1 MCKSIEIDLQKH
13 ALFLKIMKMTLSQL
27 VILLIMTGIS
37 VAASSNAQEILD
49 KKVTLDARNQN
60 LKEILRQIESKAGV
74 KFAYSKDA
82 IRSIEAITIR
92 VVDEKLSDVLDKLL
106 SPRHIRYQVIGEQ
119 IILNHLPAEDDV
131 HKSEESSAGKRID
144 EIVTGKVSDEA
155 GSTIPGVNVILK
167 GTTLGTVT
175 DVEGNYSLAVPDL
188 TGTLIFSYIGYVAV
202 EMSIQGRTTLDV
214 TLAEDVTN
222 LDEIVVVGYG
232 TQKKTSVTAAVSTLD
247 GEEIAA
253 SPVGNLSNT
262 IAGRMPGI
270 IVRQVSGQ
278 PGNDQ
283 GSIYIRGIATTGS
296 SAPLII
302 VDGVPRE
309 FSQLDPNSI
318 ASVTV
323 LKDAAAVAPYGV
335 AGANGVLLVTTK
347 RGSAGKPTIRYN
359 GYYGIQNPTFL
370 PDYVN
375 LEQFAA
381 LQNRIASNAGNP
393 PPWDEERLQRHLS
406 GSDPDRYPNWDVFD
420 ALVEKN
426 APITNHNVEIS
437 GGDENVKY
445 YTSLGYQRQ
454 NGMWETDYQNKY
466 AMVINLDARVTN
478 TTKVSLSINGNVRKH
493 TQPAVGERVNQGAE
507 YIMQLFSY
515 AHPNLPLF
523 FSNGT
528 YGTYVTPAIL
538 ASGYK
543 NTDVTTVYT
552 MLSIEQELPF
562 VPGLKFKSNIAYD
575 PTTTYIKAWQ
585 LPTHV
590 HTLDVSKDPYEFID
604 GVWGAATPSLNE
616 TYRKSSQITWQG
628 SFDYA
633 GSFGKHNVS
642 ALTLF
647 ETKEVK
653 FNTLSAGRK
662 NYSLYIDELNTG
674 SSAAADISNS
684 GLSSQARQMGLV
696 YRITYDFDSKY
707 LFETTGRYDG
717 HYYFAPGK
725 KWGFFPSV
733 ALGWRISE
741 EDFLSEVNWIDNLK
755 IRASY
760 GEVGALAGSPFQYLS
775 TYSTYGPAYAFGGSA
790 GIGIRERSEANRNI
804 TWERA
809 QKKNIG
815 LEVNLWNGHLNMELD
830 YFYEK
835 RSNMLVTPNVVVPS
849 EYGIGLSQVNS
860 GVMENKGIDLAI
872 GSTHEFSNDLSVSLN
887 GTFTYARNKLLEVF
901 ETASTYD
908 NPNRRITGRPLG
920 TQFGYDALGYF
931 SSADF
936 EAGGALKPGI
946 ASQPWGPLLPGDIR
960 YRDVNDDGQIN
971 DHDIVPIG
979 RSRIPEIIYGIS
991 PSVTFKGFSL
1001 NLLFQGASN
1010 ADFRLHGAGAWPFWG
1025 NRAAYASHLDNWTP
1039 ENPDAR
1045 YPRLVAGQ
1053 TANNS
1058 QPSDWWV
1065 EDTSY
1070 LRLKSGTIGYTLPA
1084 FITEAIKIQSANI
1097 YVSGQNMYTWTKVIN
1112 WDPELNNS
1120 QSWDYP
1126 QQQVFSVGANITF

>member
-1 MCKSIEIDLQKH
+1 MENDLLKH
-13 ALFLKIMKMTLSQL
+13 ALFLKIMKSTLSQL
-27 VILLIMTGIS
+27 IILLVITGVS
-37 VAASSNAQEILD
+37 MAASSNAQEILD
-49 KKVTLDARNQN
+49 KEVTLDIRDRN
-60 LKEILRQIESKAGV
+60 LKEVLREIESKVEV
-74 KFAYSKDA
+74 KFAYSKGA
-82 IRSIEAITIR
+82 IQSADGISIK
-92 VVDEKLSDVLDKLL
+92 VVNEKLSEVLDKLL
-106 SPRHIRYQVIGEQ
+106 SPRHIRYEVIGDQ
-119 IILNHLPAEDDV
+119 IILNQEPGEKSDAGNEQSLSRYDV
-131 HKSEESSAGKRID
+131 D
-144 EIVTGKVSDEA
+144 EIVVGKVSDES
-155 GSTIPGVNVILK
+155 GVTVPGVNVILK
-167 GTTLGTVT
+167 GSTIGTVT
-175 DVEGNYSLAVPDL
+175 DVDGNYSLAVPDL
-188 TGTLIFSYIGYVAV
+188 TGTLIFSYIGYISIEVP
-202 EMSIQGRTTLDV
+202 IQGRTNIDV
-214 TLAEDVTN
+214 TLAEDVTK

-247 GEEIAA
+247 GEEISA

-262 IAGRMPGI
+262 IGGRVPGI

-283 GSIYIRGIATTGS
+283 ANIYIRGIATTGS

-318 ASVTV
+318 ATVTV

-347 RGSAGKPTIRYN
+347 RGSTGKPTIRYN
-359 GYYGIQNPTFL
+359 GYYGIQNPTSL

-393 PPWDEERLQRHLS
+393 PPWDEERLEKHLS
-406 GSDPDRYPNWDVFD
+406 GTDPDRYPNWDVFD
-420 ALVEKN
+420 ALIDKN
-426 APITNHNVEIS
+426 APITNHNIEIS

-466 AMVINLDARVTN
+466 AVVVNLDAQVTK
-478 TTKVSLSINGNVRKH
+478 TTKASVSINGNLRKH
-493 TQPAVGERVNQGAE
+493 TQPGVGLRVNQDGG
-507 YIMQLFSY
+507 YIMELFSY
-515 AHPNLPLF
+515 AHPNRPLF

-528 YGTYVTPAIL
+528 YGDYVAPAIL
-538 ASGYK
+538 ASGYE

-562 VPGLKFKSNIAYD
+562 ISGLRFKSNIAFD
-575 PTTTYIKAWQ
+575 PTTAYIKAWQ

-590 HTLDVSKDPYEFID
+590 HSLDVTKDPYEFID
-604 GVWGAATPSLNE
+604 GVWGPATPSLNE
-616 TYRKSSQITWQG
+616 TYRKSNQITWQG
-628 SFDYA
+628 SFDYV
-633 GSFGKHNVS
+633 GSFGRHNLS

-653 FNTLSAGRK
+653 YNTFSAGRR

-684 GLSSQARQMGLV
+684 GFSSLARQMGLV
-696 YRITYDFDSKY
+696 YRVTYDFDSKY

-725 KWGFFPSV
+725 RWGFFPSV

-741 EDFLSEVNWIDNLK
+741 EDFLSDVNSIDNLK

-775 TYSTYGPAYAFGGSA
+775 TYSTYGPSYAFDGSA
-790 GIGIRERSEANRNI
+790 GMGIRERSEANRDI

-809 QKKNIG
+809 RKKNVGI
-815 LEVNLWNGHLNMELD
+815 EVSLWNGRLDMELD

-835 RSNMLVTPNVVVPS
+835 RSNMLVTPNVAVPS

-860 GVMENKGIDLAI
+860 GVMENQGIDLAL
-872 GSTHEFSNDLSVSLN
+872 GSTHEFSSEFNVSLN
-887 GTFTYARNKLLEVF
+887 GTFTYAKNKLLEVF

-908 NPNRRITGRPLG
+908 NPNRRITGRSLG

-931 SSADF
+931 GTSDF
-936 EAGGALKPGI
+936 EENGALKSGI
-946 ASQPWGPLLPGDIR
+946 AAQPWGPVLPGDIR

-971 DHDIVPIG
+971 DDDIVPIG

-991 PSVTFKGFSL
+991 PSINYKGFSL
-1001 NLLFQGASN
+1001 SLLFQGASN
-1010 ADFRLHGAGAWPFWG
+1010 SNFRLHGAGAWPFWG
-1025 NRAAYASHLDNWTP
+1025 NRNAYASHLDNWTP

-1053 TANNS
+1053 TANNA
-1058 QPSDWWV
+1058 QASDWWV

-1070 LRLKSGTIGYTLPA
+1070 LRLKSGTIGYTLPNS
-1084 FITEAIKIQSANI
+1084 ITEAIKIQSANI
-1097 YVSGQNMYTWTKVIN
+1097 YVSGQNMFTWTKVIN

-1120 QSWDYP
+1120 QSFDYP